1 MKEKINK
8 QNDKFLSNISGGAV
22 AQWLVLNGLCIKRS
36 MFGRCQSHCV
46 VLLGKLD
53 ILLSQSHPTQVYHTH
68 RYLNIPGCYNMLQES
83 S

>member
-1 MKEKINK
+1 MKERKK
-8 QNDKFLSNISGGAV
+8 KDKFLSNISGGAV

-46 VLLGKLD
+46 ALLGKLD
-53 ILLSQSHPTQVYHTH
+53 ILLSQSHPTQVYHAH
-68 RYLNIPGCYNMLQES
+68 GDLNIPGHYMLQES